1 MSIVIGCKYQGKA
14 FHLDTQAGTYFE
26 VLPSFS
32 LDEERLQGAFLN
44 QKKKEAEARAKAK
57 TKAKAKPAKQIKEMM
72 YDPI

>member
-44 QKKKEAEARAKAK
+44 QKKKK
-57 TKAKAKPAKQIKEMM
+57 TKVKKIKETKQTKEVAHVS
-72 YDPI
+72 I